1 MTVSF
6 AVATTIAVAVA
17 ITVAVE
23 FTTVMLAAG
32 QIEPNKLCQ
41 NGLDQSSD

>member
-6 AVATTIAVAVA
+6 AVATTIAVA

-32 QIEPNKLCQ
+32 
-41 NGLDQSSD
+41 